1 MSKPNYIENHI
12 ELIDSVIKSINDNFF
27 LLEQSVEL
35 NKVIYDTV
43 CNILKFL
50 NNSLKLL
57 PLILFTRS
65 KDSVSKELL
74 IESFDQVLSS
84 WSEFLV
90 SKESFTNDWNIFVH
104 KWDSYKSDFTK
115 TSNST
120 HTIYI
125 SMN

>member
-1 MSKPNYIENHI
+1 LSKPNYIENHV

-57 PLILFTRS
+57 PVILFTRT
-65 KDSVSKELL
+65 KNLVTKEHL
-74 IESFDQVLSS
+74 IQSFEQVLSS

-90 SKESFTNDWNIFVH
+90 SKESFTNDWNVFVH

>member
-1 MSKPNYIENHI
+1 MSKPNYIENHV

-57 PLILFTRS
+57 PVILFTRT
-65 KDSVSKELL
+65 KNLVTKEHL
-74 IESFDQVLSS
+74 IQSFEQVLSS

-90 SKESFTNDWNIFVH
+90 SKESFTNDWNVFVH

>member
-1 MSKPNYIENHI
+1 MSKPNYIENHV
-12 ELIDSVIKSINDNFF
+12 ELIDSIIKSINDNFF

-65 KDSVSKELL
+65 KDSVSKEQL
-74 IESFDQVLSS
+74 IESFEQVLSS
-84 WSEFLV
+84 WSEYLV
-90 SKESFTNDWNIFVH
+90 SKESFTNDWNVFVH
-104 KWDSYKSDFTK
+104 KWDSYKADFSK